1 MRRVSLLIAAGATS
15 LFSGAAL
22 AADLPIAPPPR
33 YYAPPPVE
41 DFGGWYLRGD
51 IGMSSQSVKNLDNA
65 LYSSLTSLNQTT
77 GFDSAGIF
85 GLGAGYQFNN
95 WFRADVTGEYRGK
108 SNFHG
113 LDIITFDN
121 GGATGFGSDKYTGSK
136 SEWLF
141 LANAY
146 ADLGTWYCV
155 TPFIGAGVGMSRNT
169 ISNFV
174 DQGVGSLFPP
184 GSGVGSSL
192 AYGSTA
198 SKWNFAWALHA
209 GLAYKVTNNLTLEMS
224 YRYVN
229 LGDGVTG
236 DLVAFDGTNN
246 VNNPM
251 RFHDLT
257 SQDVRFGMRWN
268 FDAPV
273 YAPPPPPLVT
283 KG

>member
-1 MRRVSLLIAAGATS
+1 MRRVRFLVAAGAAS
-15 LFSGAAL
+15 LLSSAAF
-22 AADLPIAPPPR
+22 AADMPIAPPP
-33 YYAPPPVE
+33 YVPPPVQ

-65 LYSSLTSLNQTT
+65 LYSTLTSLNQRT
-77 GFDSAGIF
+77 GFDSAGIY
-85 GLGAGYQFNN
+85 GVGVGYQFNN
-95 WFRADVTGEYRGK
+95 WLRGDITGEYRGK

-121 GGATGFGSDKYTGSK
+121 GGAPGFGSDTYTGSK

-141 LANAY
+141 LANGY
-146 ADLGTWYCV
+146 VDLGTWYCV

-184 GSGVGSSL
+184 GNGVGPSL
-192 AYGSTA
+192 AYGNTA
-198 SKWNFAWALHA
+198 SKWNFAWAVHA

-229 LGDGVTG
+229 LGNGVTG

-251 RFHDLT
+251 HFHDIT

-273 YAPPPPPLVT
+273 YAPPPPLVT

>member
-1 MRRVSLLIAAGATS
+1 MRRVGLLIAAGAAS
-15 LFSGAAL
+15 LFSGSAF
-22 AADLPIAPPPR
+22 AADLAIAPPPQ

-51 IGMSSQSVKNLDNA
+51 IGFSNQSVKNLNNA

-121 GGATGFGSDKYTGSK
+121 GGAPGFGSDKYTASK

-184 GSGVGSSL
+184 GSGVGPSL
-192 AYGSTA
+192 AYGDTA

-209 GLAYKVTNNLTLEMS
+209 GLAYKVSNNLTLEMS

-229 LGDGVTG
+229 LGSGTTG
-236 DLVAFDGTNN
+236 DLRAFDGTNN
-246 VNNPM
+246 VVNPM
-251 RFHDLT
+251 QFHDIT

-268 FDAPV
+268 FDNGPT
-273 YAPPPPPLVT
+273 YAPPPIVT

>member
-1 MRRVSLLIAAGATS
+1 
-15 LFSGAAL
+15 
-22 AADLPIAPPPR
+22 
-33 YYAPPPVE
+33 
-41 DFGGWYLRGD
+41 
-51 IGMSSQSVKNLDNA
+51 MSSQSVKNLDNA
-65 LYSSLTSLNQTT
+65 LYSSLNSLNQTT

-85 GLGAGYQFNN
+85 GLGVGYQFNS
-95 WFRADVTGEYRGK
+95 WLRADITGEYRGK

-121 GGATGFGSDKYTGSK
+121 GGAPGFGSDKYTASK

-192 AYGSTA
+192 AYGDTA

-229 LGDGVTG
+229 LGNGATG
-236 DLVAFDGTNN
+236 DLRAFDGTNN
-246 VNNPM
+246 VYNPM
-251 RFHDLT
+251 QFHDIT
-257 SQDVRFGMRWN
+257 SQDVRFGMRWS

-273 YAPPPPPLVT
+273 YAPPPPIVT

>member
-1 MRRVSLLIAAGATS
+1 MRRVRFLVAAGAAS
-15 LFSGAAL
+15 LLSSAAF
-22 AADLPIAPPPR
+22 AADMPIAPPPQ
-33 YYAPPPVE
+33 YYAPPPAA

-51 IGMSSQSVKNLDNA
+51 IGFSNQSVKNLDNA
-65 LYSSLTSLNQTT
+65 LYSSLTSLNQRT
-77 GFDSAGIF
+77 GFDSAGIY
-85 GLGAGYQFNN
+85 GIGVGYQFNN
-95 WFRADVTGEYRGK
+95 WLRGDITGEYRGK

-113 LDIITFDN
+113 LDITTFDN
-121 GGATGFGSDKYTGSK
+121 GGTPGFGSDTYTGSK

-141 LANAY
+141 LANGY
-146 ADLGTWYCV
+146 VDLGTWYCV

-184 GSGVGSSL
+184 GSGVGPSL
-192 AYGSTA
+192 AYGSTE

-251 RFHDLT
+251 RFHEIT